1 MIWRRQHPKPVSI
14 SDTKQGGKKMKK
26 VLVLAAAVM
35 LLATPALAE
44 IAGTSHDLN
53 AGIDTGETCVFCH
66 TPHGGATGG
75 IAPLWNRSA
84 VNATSVYSS
93 ATLDAVINT
102 TSVNASDVPLC
113 LSCHDGASIAA
124 PLTNMP
130 NGAAFTGSLVNT
142 AGNATIGA
150 DLTNDHPVGFD
161 YVAAYTAEGAASSEL
176 KLKSTVEGVAGMTGA
191 LSFGSGNDMWCSSC
205 HDVHGVGPVATAPP
219 TFLRMDNG
227 NSNLCIACHI
237 K

>member
-1 MIWRRQHPKPVSI
+1 
-14 SDTKQGGKKMKK
+14 MKK

-66 TPHGGATGG
+66 TPHGGAIGG
-75 IAPLWNRSA
+75 IAPLWNRTA
-84 VNATSVYSS
+84 VNATAVYNS
-93 ATLDAVINT
+93 ATLNAVINT

-113 LSCHDGASIAA
+113 LSCHDGSSIAA

-142 AGNATIGA
+142 AGNATIGL
-150 DLTNDHPVGFD
+150 DLTNDHPIGFD
-161 YVAAYTAEGAASSEL
+161 YVAAQGLDNELRAKATAEAIS
-176 KLKSTVEGVAGMTGA
+176 GMTGA

-205 HDVHGVGPVATAPP
+205 HDVHGVGPVGSAPP
-219 TFLRMDNG
+219 TFLRMDNT